1 MTIAFGSDH
10 AAYEL
15 KHELIR
21 QCEARGWKVL
31 SFGAEG
37 PEARDYPDVA
47 KEVVEALRN
56 READLAVLCCGT
68 GIGMSIA
75 ANRYDGIRA
84 ALCCTPEMARLARNH
99 NRANVL
105 CLGGRTVDVE
115 TNRAILN
122 AFLETEPSHE
132 ERHLRRIM
140 KIDSNSRKT

>member
-10 AAYEL
+10 AAYNL

-21 QCEARGWKVL
+21 LSKEKGWETL

-37 PEARDYPDVA
+37 PEACDYPDVA

-56 READLAVLCCGT
+56 KQADLAVLCCGA

-75 ANRYDGIRA
+75 ANRFEGIRA
-84 ALCCTPEMARLARNH
+84 ALCCTPEMARLARTH
-99 NRANVL
+99 NSANVL
-105 CLGGRTVDVE
+105 CLGGRTIDVE
-115 TNRAILN
+115 TNKSI
-122 AFLETEPSHE
+122 FLTFVLTDQGNE

-140 KIDSNSRKT
+140 KIDSNSR

>member
-10 AAYEL
+10 AAYSL

-21 QCEARGWKVL
+21 LSKEKGWETL

-37 PEARDYPDVA
+37 PEACDYPDVA

-56 READLAVLCCGT
+56 KQADLAVLCCGA

-75 ANRYDGIRA
+75 ANRFEGIRA
-84 ALCCTPEMARLARNH
+84 ALCCTPEMARLARTH
-99 NRANVL
+99 NSSNVL
-105 CLGGRTVDVE
+105 CLGGRTIDVE
-115 TNRAILN
+115 TNKSI
-122 AFLETEPSHE
+122 FLTFVLTDQGNE

-140 KIDSNSRKT
+140 KIDSNSR